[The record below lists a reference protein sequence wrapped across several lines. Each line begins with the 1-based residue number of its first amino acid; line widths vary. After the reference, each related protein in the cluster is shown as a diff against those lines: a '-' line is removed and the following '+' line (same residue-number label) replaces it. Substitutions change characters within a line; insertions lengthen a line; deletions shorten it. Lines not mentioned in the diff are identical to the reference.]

1 MPAKTV
7 TTLGPL
13 VGDFTEEFV
22 RHTRGELAGQL
33 VELRPFQR
41 AILDGLFELN
51 DAGLWKHRQGLVI
64 LPRKSGKSLLLSG
77 VATWALFA
85 ANDPGAEIFTVAASK
100 DQARI
105 VFQNIKDTVEAD
117 LTWPKSPRSTR
128 TR

>member
-1 MPAKTV
+1 
-7 TTLGPL
+7 
-13 VGDFTEEFV
+13 
-22 RHTRGELAGQL
+22 LAGQL

-85 ANDPGAEIFTVAASK
+85 SNEPGAEILHGGGVK

-117 LTWPKSPRSTR
+117 RTCPTSRRSTR

>member
-13 VGDFTEEFV
+13 VAEFTEEFV
-22 RHTRGELAGQL
+22 THTRGELAGQL
-33 VELRPFQR
+33 VELRPWQKQ
-41 AILDGLFELN
+41 ILDGLFELN

-85 ANDPGAEIFTVAASK
+85 SNEPGAEIYTA
-100 DQARI
+100 
-105 VFQNIKDTVEAD
+105 
-117 LTWPKSPRSTR
+117 
-128 TR
+128 